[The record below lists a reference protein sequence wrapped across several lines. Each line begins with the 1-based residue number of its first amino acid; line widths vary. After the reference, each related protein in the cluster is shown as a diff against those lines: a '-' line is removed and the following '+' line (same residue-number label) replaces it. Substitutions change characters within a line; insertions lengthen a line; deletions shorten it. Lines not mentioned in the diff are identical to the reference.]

1 MGCHALLQGIFPIQ
15 RSNPHLSCLLHWSVG
30 SLPLA
35 PPGKPK
41 EDEVCVYIMYL
52 YIYCGTL
59 LHIKNE
65 ITSFTATLMGL
76 EIVKLSEKTQQRK
89 TNTYDIAYMWNPKK

>member
-1 MGCHALLQGIFPIQ
+1 M
-15 RSNPHLSCLLHWSVG
+15 
-30 SLPLA
+30 
-35 PPGKPK
+35 
-41 EDEVCVYIMYL
+41 YIIYL
-52 YIYCGTL
+52 YLYRGTL
-59 LHIKNE
+59 FHIKNE